1 MREITGMIAWV
12 YTDDLTGSAR
22 FYEKVLGLAL
32 ERDAGTARIYRSS
45 QGGMIGV
52 CTAFADRVVEPRGGM
67 ITLLTEDVDGWYQK
81 VTAAGGRVKGPPE
94 RMERFGIY
102 SFFVEDPN
110 GYVIEVQTF
119 L

>member
-1 MREITGMIAWV
+1 MREITGLITWV
-12 YTDDLTGSAR
+12 YTHDLGQTAR
-22 FYEKVLGLAL
+22 FYEEVLGLAL
-32 ERDAGTARIYRSS
+32 DRDAGAARIY
-45 QGGMIGV
+45 QAGKGALIGV

-67 ITLLTEDVDGWYQK
+67 VTLLTEDVDGWYQK
-81 VTAAGGRVKGPPE
+81 VLGAGGRVKGPPE

-110 GYVIEVQTF
+110 GYVIEIQTF